1 MSVLDAFKIKPFDLA
16 PVFVSWSDAP
26 RFLGNP
32 RKDPPVNDWLAQ
44 IKAGCIERKVPK
56 DYWHK
61 VGQHYLGEKA
71 RKRLDEV
78 KLVMKNMHG
87 GKYKWNWKSF
97 KTAMRNMGWD
107 IDTEK
112 KEAIAVKSRPSGLWW
127 IVGKGDDSKE
137 AEAASPTPPT
147 PPPKPQPKKS
157 KSTSEVVTRSS
168 LPTPK
173 RSATMSSIESVSSIA
188 SSVFSSKSPSSK
200 NTPVSTPPMT
210 PDDMTGDVPTTITH
224 APVWLVNACQALE
237 SLTTEHPK
245 AMSALSAV
253 LITVGS
259 LPALP
264 AISAGVGGA
273 FLASSTAHA
282 LGSLAV
288 GFGTLLKAQA
298 DGQVQ
303 TGGPMLPSVPPRT

>member
-1 MSVLDAFKIKPFDLA
+1 MPR
-16 PVFVSWSDAP
+16 VSSAIP
-26 RFLGNP
+26 GRI
-32 RKDPPVNDWLAQ
+32 PPVNDWLAQ

-112 KEAIAVKSRPSGLWW
+112 KEAITVKSRPSGTL
-127 IVGKGDDSKE
+127 VD
-137 AEAASPTPPT
+137 
-147 PPPKPQPKKS
+147 
-157 KSTSEVVTRSS
+157 
-168 LPTPK
+168 L
-173 RSATMSSIESVSSIA
+173 
-188 SSVFSSKSPSSK
+188 
-200 NTPVSTPPMT
+200 
-210 PDDMTGDVPTTITH
+210 PTTITH

-288 GFGTLLKAQA
+288 GLGTLLKAQA